1 MRTFSA
7 RLRVLGRTFV
17 GWTLSGR
24 WPRLTTLVR
33 EGSPPRR
40 LSLASEAG
48 DTLIEVLISALLVG
62 LIVVG
67 TFSGLNSSN
76 RSTSI
81 DRARSQADALA
92 EQNEEQLHSL
102 SVTALAKLELTPET
116 KTIKQNGTEYVVTSN
131 AKYVID
137 NTATTSCSS
146 TALSAEY
153 IQTTSTVYSKSAF
166 GATKPVIETGI
177 VSPPPDTSLIV
188 EVTNQAA
195 EAVPGMEV
203 QVTGPQS
210 ATTVTNTNGCAI
222 LALKPGEYE
231 INVHLTSY
239 VDPNWFTESKN
250 DTSAY
255 PLHIYLPAQTTTKKE
270 YRFAKA
276 AELKPL
282 TFKYLNP
289 TNGKEEEDK
298 ALNATLENT
307 GMAPTTR
314 LVQKE
319 GSATYLSTIHTEKI
333 VYPFKTAYTVYAGSC
348 PANRPPVEKERTTVP
363 FTPENITGAKL
374 VLPSLIVDVWEG
386 TEKIPGKL
394 ISSKPEIFL
403 SDTDEGCES
412 TYHQPETIE
421 KQTEKGGA
429 LKYPGQ
435 PWGTYTVCVNVAYKN
450 TKTGK
455 IENKHVEATGQKNN
469 NPKQAGTVVALYEGG
484 TSGEGLK
491 PEKEKSEESCP

>member
-1 MRTFSA
+1 
-7 RLRVLGRTFV
+7 VLV
-17 GWTLSGR
+17 
-24 WPRLTTLVR
+24 
-33 EGSPPRR
+33 
-40 LSLASEAG
+40 
-48 DTLIEVLISALLVG
+48 SALLVG

-67 TFSGLNSSN
+67 TFSGLNSAN

-102 SVTALAKLELTPET
+102 SVTALAKLERTPE
-116 KTIKQNGTEYVVTSN
+116 KKYVKQNGTEYE
-131 AKYVID
+131 VISEANLVLD

-153 IQTTSTVYSKSAF
+153 IRTTSTVYSKAAF
-166 GATKPVIETGI
+166 GATKPVVETGI
-177 VSPPPDTSLIV
+177 VSPPPDTSLVV

-203 QVTGPQS
+203 HVTGPQS
-210 ATTVTNTNGCAI
+210 ATTVTNTNGCAV
-222 LALKPGEYE
+222 LALNPGEYE
-231 INVHLTSY
+231 VNVHLTGY

-282 TFKYLNP
+282 TFTYLNP

-314 LVQKE
+314 LVEPQ
-319 GSATYLSTIHTEKI
+319 GSATYLSTMHTEKV
-333 VYPFKTAYTVYAGSC
+333 VYPFKAAYTVYAGSC
-348 PANRPPVEKERTTVP
+348 SANRPPIETERTSVT
-363 FTPENITGAKL
+363 FTPEQATEAKL
-374 VLPSLIVDVWEG
+374 LLPSLIVDVWEG
-386 TEKIPGKL
+386 TKTTPIKL
-394 ISSKPEIFL
+394 ITNKPEVFL

-412 TYHQPETIE
+412 TYHQQETIIPPNKE
-421 KQTEKGGA
+421 IGA

-435 PWGTYTVCVNVAYKN
+435 PWGTYTVCANVTYA
-450 TKTGK
+450 GK
-455 IENKHVEATGQKNN
+455 KEHVEEKEQKNN
-469 NPKQAGTVVALYEGG
+469 NPKKEGTVVNLYEGG
-484 TSGEGLK
+484 SGGTGL
-491 PEKEKSEESCP
+491 EEKSCP